1 MKLIRRQKIWL
12 AVVILANLGLWLI
25 PSDIV
30 EQIARDRHTML
41 GRYSR
46 QHFTWIIGVA
56 IVSLVSFYID
66 WSTGERYKRRWFQV
80 MATLLCLIPVLGVI
94 DFVVRAPEAGHYVH
108 DGLAYHRP
116 VNAGFEITFQ
126 DQPEAFRTYP
136 KAPPGY
142 GSVNCTGRTDKRG
155 FRNQTDLKEYDI
167 VVLGDSFAEG
177 SKVSDE
183 HAWTVRLAKKSGLT
197 VYNLGMS
204 GYDPLHYL
212 ASLERYGLALKPR
225 YVLCMLYEGNDFRS
239 AKSDRKRKNPSFSKR
254 LKRHFKQSP
263 IISTVDNFLIST
275 FGPISCDGPVK
286 GIEALDWL
294 PLAIPTGPNAKY
306 YTFAPKQL
314 RDLCQ
319 SKDDFSRDRHWLN
332 TRRRLTEMNELCRQA
347 GCPLIL
353 VYAPTKAH
361 VTLPIVA
368 DRLPA
373 GNVRAFTAIS
383 YKKDLP
389 EPTTFLAS
397 LLEWVDA
404 KESVVGDWCRRDSIP
419 FIRLTKALGSAA
431 IDGTQVYYTYDQHW
445 TPHGHEVVAEAI
457 HEFLADMVP
466 TSELTDNGH

>member
-12 AVVILANLGLWLI
+12 AVVILVNLALWLI

-56 IVSLVSFYID
+56 VVSLISFYVD

-80 MATLLCLIPVLGVI
+80 MATLLFLIPVLGAI
-94 DFVVRAPEAGHYVH
+94 DFAVRGPEAGHYVH
-108 DGLAYHRP
+108 DALAYHRP
-116 VNAGFEITFQ
+116 VNAEFEITFE
-126 DQPEAFRTYP
+126 DKPEALRTYP
-136 KAPPGY
+136 EAPPGY

-155 FRNQTDLKEYDI
+155 FRNQTDLTEYDI

-183 HAWTVRLAKKSGLT
+183 HAWTVRLAEKSGLT

-212 ASLERYGLALKPR
+212 ASLQRYGLALKPR

-239 AKSDRKRKNPSFSKR
+239 AKSDRKRKSPSVSKR
-254 LKRHFKQSP
+254 LKRYLKQSP
-263 IISTVDNFLIST
+263 IVSTADDFLIRT
-275 FGPISCDGPVK
+275 FGPINCAGPVK
-286 GIEALDWL
+286 GIEILDWL
-294 PLAIPTGPNAKY
+294 PLAIPAGPEAKY
-306 YTFAPKQL
+306 YAFAPKQL
-314 RDLCQ
+314 RDLYQ
-319 SKDDFSRDRHWLN
+319 SKEDFSRDRHWLN
-332 TRRRLTEMNELCRQA
+332 PRRLLADMDKLCRQA
-347 GCPLIL
+347 GRRLIV
-353 VYAPTKAH
+353 VYAPTKTH
-361 VTLPIVA
+361 VTLPIVT

-373 GNVRAFTAIS
+373 ESVRAFTAIS

-397 LLEWVDA
+397 LLQRIDA
-404 KESVVGDWCRRDSIP
+404 KESVVGDWCQRESIP
-419 FIRLTKALGSAA
+419 FIRLAKALRNAA
-431 IDGTQVYYTYDQHW
+431 TDGTQVYYTYDQHW
-445 TPHGHEVVAEAI
+445 TPQGHEVVAEAI

-466 TSELTDNGH
+466 TDELTAAGH